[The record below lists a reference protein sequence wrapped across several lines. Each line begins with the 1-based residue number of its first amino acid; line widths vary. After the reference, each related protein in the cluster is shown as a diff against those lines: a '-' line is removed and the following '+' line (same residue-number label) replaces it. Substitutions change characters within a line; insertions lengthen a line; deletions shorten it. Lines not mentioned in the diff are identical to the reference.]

1 VAPIGTGSGPVR
13 VYAGPELT
21 RLDAD
26 CRGFLLYLEQQG
38 VLDAT
43 RRELVIERAMALELA
58 ELDLDDLKWV
68 VLMVMFNQPGQEA
81 AYAWIQ
87 GHLLESEGEPV
98 H

>member
-1 VAPIGTGSGPVR
+1 MHDPLTGIANRR
-13 VYAGPELT
+13 VFLE
-21 RLDAD
+21 RL
-26 CRGFLLYLEQQG
+26 G
-38 VLDAT
+38 
-43 RRELVIERAMALELA
+43 ILA
-58 ELDLDDLKWV
+58 EDPSSRFALLMLDLDDLKWV